1 METKLFI
8 ENFDLSR
15 KELSGYAMEL
25 TGNSEKA
32 RDLLL
37 ETVVRAF
44 DKIEKMPADCEQGEW
59 MKQIMQHIYDER
71 MARTPK

>member
-15 KELSGYAMEL
+15 KELSDYAMEL

-37 ETVVRAF
+37 ETIVRAF
-44 DKIEKMPADCEQGEW
+44 VERDKIPAECEQGEW
-59 MKQIMQHIYDER
+59 MRQIMQHIYDEC